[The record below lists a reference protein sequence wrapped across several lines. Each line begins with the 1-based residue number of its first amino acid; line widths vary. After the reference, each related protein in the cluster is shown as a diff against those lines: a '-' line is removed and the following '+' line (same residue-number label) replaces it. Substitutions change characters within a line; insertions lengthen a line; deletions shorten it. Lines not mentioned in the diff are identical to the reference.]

1 MVIIIYDVYG
11 KEYRISVGERIWKAP
26 DGAIHLALK
35 AGYPISPGEPLQARE
50 RYDVQWPEEGRRYRI
65 TDMDNTYIDTGLVKR
80 LHVIYL
86 TNGDEIVILPKEERG
101 RVVRVGTLG
110 QPA

>member
-1 MVIIIYDVYG
+1 MVIIIHDVYG
-11 KEYRISVGERIWKAP
+11 KEYRLDVGERIWKDG
-26 DGAIHLALK
+26 DGAIHLSFK
-35 AGYPISPGEPLQARE
+35 AGYPISSGEPLFARE

-65 TDMDNTYIDTGLVKR
+65 TDMDDNYIDTGIVKR

-86 TNGDEIVILPKEERG
+86 TNGDEVVILPKEEQG

>member
-1 MVIIIYDVYG
+1 
-11 KEYRISVGERIWKAP
+11 
-26 DGAIHLALK
+26 
-35 AGYPISPGEPLQARE
+35 
-50 RYDVQWPEEGRRYRI
+50 
-65 TDMDNTYIDTGLVKR
+65 MDNTYIDTGLVKR

-110 QPA
+110 QPV